1 MLKKDAVAIAVH
13 AAIHIPP
20 FTPIL
25 VHYDDEYTRSY
36 AVGEKCKELPLRDCQ
51 NPCDAMPWPM
61 PDDASA

>member
-25 VHYDDEYTRSY
+25 VHYGDEYTRRSY
-36 AVGEKCKELPLRDCQ
+36 AAKNGT
-51 NPCDAMPWPM
+51 N
-61 PDDASA
+61 